1 MNIIA
6 IPFHDWRKSK
16 KEGFRTRD
24 CHLINALQ
32 KDEKVKNI
40 LVINRPTTLLELF
53 YKKRE
58 LKFFLTKFYKIKFY
72 CLVKYNSFL
81 KIH

>member
-32 KDEKVKNI
+32 KDEKVMYQ
-40 LVINRPTTLLELF
+40 LPFVVP
-53 YKKRE
+53 KKH
-58 LKFFLTKFYKIKFY
+58 IK
-72 CLVKYNSFL
+72 S
-81 KIH
+81 